1 MHMCGSDHRTVTVND
16 VLKRTCS
23 PGLIV
28 VLLLLFLC
36 FFTPAPA
43 YSENY
48 LSVSGCSVSN
58 TGYLTELAKEYERRT
73 GVKVFVRGGGS
84 VVGIEDLRSGKVD
97 FAASCRAKEPSDT
110 DEITFV
116 QVAWD
121 ALVFIT
127 HRSNSV
133 ENISLDAVRSIYSGK
148 ITDWKQLG
156 GAPAP
161 LSVFISRTKKGL
173 SGVEASTRTL
183 VLNGIEPIESPHTL
197 FVASSGIVEQMVEET
212 PGGFATTGFTSA
224 RKRNVKMLKVN
235 GIAPTNK
242 NIIQNRYP
250 MKRPLYLLVPKTAK
264 PEVKRFVEFTLSREG
279 QKYLRSLNV
288 ISLQDI
294 K

>member
-1 MHMCGSDHRTVTVND
+1 MHACRRAHRTGTVSV
-16 VLKRTCS
+16 VLKMTCL

-28 VLLLLFLC
+28 VFLFC
-36 FFTPAPA
+36 FFFPARA
-43 YSENY
+43 HSAEY
-48 LSVSGCSVSN
+48 LTASGCSVSN

-97 FAASCRAKEPSDT
+97 FAAACRSRAADDPT
-110 DEITFV
+110 DIEFV

-121 ALVFIT
+121 ALVFIA
-127 HRSNSV
+127 HRSNPV
-133 ENISLDAVRSIYSGK
+133 GNVSLAAVRSIYSGA
-148 ITDWKQLG
+148 ISDWEQLG
-156 GAPAP
+156 GAHAP
-161 LSVFISRTKKGL
+161 IKVFISRTRQGL
-173 SGVEASTRTL
+173 SGVEASTRAL
-183 VLNGIEPIESPHTL
+183 VLNGAEPIESPNTL

-242 NIIQNRYP
+242 AIIQNRYP
-250 MKRPLYLLVPKTAK
+250 LKRPLYLLVPKAAK
-264 PEVKRFVEFTLSREG
+264 PEVKRFVDFTLSREG
-279 QKYLRSLNV
+279 QHYLRSLNV
-288 ISLQDI
+288 ISLLDI

>member
-1 MHMCGSDHRTVTVND
+1 MIHAQQGKLPQGGTVTFFPKMTF
-16 VLKRTCS
+16 VL
-23 PGLIV
+23 GLIV
-28 VLLLLFLC
+28 VFPLFL
-36 FFTPAPA
+36 FTPMSAH
-43 YSENY
+43 SEAY

-97 FAASCRAKEPSDT
+97 LAASCRAKDPSDT
-110 DEITFV
+110 DEISFV

-127 HRSNSV
+127 HRSNPV
-133 ENISLDAVRSIYSGK
+133 TNVSLDAVRSIYSGK
-148 ITDWKQLG
+148 IADWDQLG
-156 GAPAP
+156 GARLPIK
-161 LSVFISRTKKGL
+161 VFISRTRTGL
-173 SGVEASTRTL
+173 SGVEASTRSM
-183 VLNGIEPIESPHTL
+183 VLNGAEPLESPNTR

-235 GIAPTNK
+235 GIAPTHK
-242 NIIQNRYP
+242 AIIQNRYP
-250 MKRPLYLLVPKTAK
+250 LKRPLYLLIPRSAK
-264 PEVKRFVEFTLSREG
+264 PEVKRFVDFTLSREG
-279 QKYLRSLNV
+279 QQYLRSLNV